1 MSKPKHPCIYCGNNP
16 VPHPFYY
23 FSESLNIFLTP
34 LRQALM
40 YNPVARFIKRGRFLD
55 FFEKLFLALAE
66 KLRIITRQP
75 DAKLC
80 KVRRAQVLWDEAE
93 QRGIVMNELLLFGK
107 PIDTY
112 IADKSEI
119 RNPKSEIVFNG
130 LPRPAGYVN
139 KWLDLM
145 DDKWLFKKIMMKNGL
160 PVPIGAS
167 CSNFRQARLIFKEI
181 QKSEIRNPQSAN
193 LDFKLPV
200 IVKPRAGSR
209 GRHSTTFVRSEA
221 DLKRAFK
228 VAKQLC
234 HWVMVEEQLFG
245 PVYRATIIDG
255 HLAGVL
261 RGDPPFVT
269 GDGQSNIAD
278 LIKQKN
284 QTPHPGVKD
293 ITVDS
298 NCEMFLARQNLALSS
313 VLPKGQTINL
323 TEKIG
328 INYGGS
334 SSEDYDICHPDN
346 KELFIKAA
354 KILGDPIVGFDFII
368 PDINISWKNQK
379 CGFIEVN
386 SLPFINLH
394 HDPLLGAPRNAAAL
408 VWDMLGW

>member
-1 MSKPKHPCIYCGNNP
+1 MSKPKHPCVYCGNNP
-16 VPHPFYY
+16 VPHLFYY

-34 LRQALM
+34 LRQALI
-40 YNPVARFIKRGRFLD
+40 YNPVARFIKRGRISDFL
-55 FFEKLFLALAE
+55 EKLFLALAE

-75 DAKLC
+75 NPKLC
-80 KVRRAQVLWDEAE
+80 KVRRAQVLWEEAE
-93 QRGIVMNELLLFGK
+93 QRGIVMNELLLFGR

-112 IADKSEI
+112 VAKNSKLKTRNSEL
-119 RNPKSEIVFNG
+119 VFSG
-130 LPRPAGYVN
+130 LPRPSGYVN
-139 KWLDLM
+139 RWLDLM
-145 DDKWLFKKIMMKNGL
+145 DDKWLFKKLMMKNNL
-160 PVPIGAS
+160 PVPTGAS
-167 CSNFRQARLIFKEI
+167 CSNFRQARKIFNEI
-181 QKSEIRNPQSAN
+181 QNCNSKLATRNSQLATPCI
-193 LDFKLPV
+193 L
-200 IVKPRAGSR
+200 KPRAGSR

-221 DLKRAFK
+221 DLKKAFK

-234 HWVMVEEQLFG
+234 YWVMVEQQLFG

-278 LIKQKN
+278 LITQKN
-284 QTPHPGVKD
+284 QASRPGVKD
-293 ITVDS
+293 IIVDS
-298 NCEMFLARQNLALSS
+298 NCEIFLSRQGLKLTS
-313 VLPKGQTINL
+313 VLPKGQNINL

-328 INYGGS
+328 VNYGGS
-334 SSEDYDICHPDN
+334 SSEDYDICHPDS

-368 PDINISWKNQK
+368 PDITVSWKNQK

-394 HDPLLGAPRNAAAL
+394 HDPLLGTPRNAAAL
-408 VWDMLGW
+408 VWNMMGW